1 MSLRSCLQVGKKQQM
16 WHTKLQIAIIEKNAQ
31 EIDLLVSTMPTFE
44 RQEEMESAAL
54 LIKESLKVMQELKNE
69 VGDTLQKLRQH
80 KDFLA
85 SAQKQTPNTLDITS

>member
-1 MSLRSCLQVGKKQQM
+1 MYLKSCLQAGEKQQM

-44 RQEEMESAAL
+44 TQKEMESAAS
-54 LIKESLKVMQELKNE
+54 LIKESLKVIQELKNE
-69 VGDTLQKLRQH
+69 TGGTLQKLRQH

-85 SAQKQTPNTLDITS
+85 STQKQTPNTLDITS